1 MTNIKKAWKRIRESY
16 IFSPGTIPSW
26 GIVIENIF
34 LYNKYIKRKE
44 ETDK

>member
-1 MTNIKKAWKRIRESY
+1 MTKNKKAWKRIRESY
-16 IFSPGTIPSW
+16 IPFYPVRSHL